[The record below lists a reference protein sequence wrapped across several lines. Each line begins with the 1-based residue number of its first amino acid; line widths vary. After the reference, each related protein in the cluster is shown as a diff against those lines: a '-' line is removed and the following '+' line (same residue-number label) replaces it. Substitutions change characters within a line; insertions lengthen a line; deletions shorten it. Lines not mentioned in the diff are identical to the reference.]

1 MQECNACLHMHNLML
16 KVVNNFTLLLDR
28 VLFTRFAE

>member
-1 MQECNACLHMHNLML
+1 MHNLML